1 MEKFVLSGIKNDLLE
16 AGKDEGCITF
26 QHLNELLPEQIKDP
40 GAIEELFDFL
50 GENNIEIVTQEE
62 SGKRRTLSGEEW
74 TGKKAGEDETLPDAL
89 PDNEEHESEETTTT
103 YLREMGQ
110 FDLLTPE
117 EEAKYSKTIR
127 EGFDAIIAAIRED
140 TSGVN
145 EIRMLVDRID
155 LWHRRDPTLKPKK
168 QQLNYMRHCVLIA
181 TRNYPDIR
189 ELFELNTKI
198 EAYNRS
204 VEVAKDAMIRAN
216 LRLVVS
222 IAKRYMHQGL
232 TLADLIQ
239 EGNLGLMRAV
249 FRFDYKKGNK
259 FSTYASWWIRQ
270 AITRAIL
277 DKTRT
282 IRLPVHF
289 LELRSQF
296 FKAFYSLLKEL
307 GREPTPVEISKMTDL
322 PMDKILAILEASRE
336 PISLETPVGDDD
348 STLGDFLEN
357 QESESPYD
365 AVQNRELAH
374 RVTEVLSTLLACAAK
389 HGLAEVSPMVC
400 ALDQPDRLAFPLRRG
415 LVWRRN
421 VDELRTA
428 GPGQDLLP
436 GIASLFNGALF
447 SAKAIEAVGVPDI
460 RLFVRGD
467 EVDVHRRLVR
477 SGLPFGTCLDT
488 VYLHPYGSDE
498 FKPIL
503 GGRMHTQ
510 YPDDPTKRFFTYRNR
525 GYLLAQPGLRK
536 LLPQE
541 WLRFGWYFLVTRRDP
556 AGLREWIRLRRM
568 GRRERF
574 SRSQPLTGGPS

>member
-1 MEKFVLSGIKNDLLE
+1 MLASIKDDLLK
-16 AGKDEGCITF
+16 AGKSEGCITF
-26 QHLNELLPEQIKDP
+26 QLLNELLPEQVKEP

-50 GENNIEIVTQEE
+50 GDHNIEIVTEE
-62 SGKRRTLSGEEW
+62 KTGKKKTLSGENW
-74 TGKKAGEDETLPDAL
+74 TGKNLDDESSNEVLP
-89 PDNEEHESEETTTT
+89 NTEEHDSEETTTT

-127 EGFDAIIAAIRED
+127 EGFNAIITAIRED
-140 TSGVN
+140 DSETT
-145 EIRMLVDRID
+145 EITMLVERID
-155 LWHRRDPTLKPKK
+155 LWQRRDPSLKPKK
-168 QQLNYMRHCVLIA
+168 QQLNYMRHCVKIA
-181 TRNYPDIR
+181 NCKYDDKRQ
-189 ELFELNTKI
+189 LFELNTKL

-204 VEVAKDAMIRAN
+204 IEVAKDAMIRAN

-307 GREPTPVEISKMTDL
+307 GREPTPVEIAEMTDL

-348 STLGDFLEN
+348 STLGDFLAN
-357 QESESPYD
+357 QDSESPYD
-365 AVQNRELAH
+365 AVQNRELAS
-374 RVTEVLSTLLACAAK
+374 RVTDVLSTLT
-389 HGLAEVSPMVC
+389 
-400 ALDQPDRLAFPLRRG
+400 DR
-415 LVWRRN
+415 
-421 VDELRTA
+421 EEK
-428 GPGQDLLP
+428 
-436 GIASLFNGALF
+436 I
-447 SAKAIEAVGVPDI
+447 I
-460 RLFVRGD
+460 R
-467 EVDVHRRLVR
+467 
-477 SGLPFGTCLDT
+477 
-488 VYLHPYGSDE
+488 
-498 FKPIL
+498 
-503 GGRMHTQ
+503 
-510 YPDDPTKRFFTYRNR
+510 
-525 GYLLAQPGLRK
+525 
-536 LLPQE
+536 
-541 WLRFGWYFLVTRRDP
+541 LRFGIGEKAEYTLEEIGKQFNVS
-556 AGLREWIRLRRM
+556 RERIRQIEKKALNRLRHSS
-568 GRRERF
+568 RREKLRF
-574 SRSQPLTGGPS
+574 FLD

>member
-1 MEKFVLSGIKNDLLE
+1 MLSDIKNDLLE

-26 QHLNELLPEQIKDP
+26 QHLNELLPDQVKDP

-50 GENNIEIVTQEE
+50 GENNIEIVTQEK
-62 SGKRRTLSGEEW
+62 SGKRMTLAGEEW
-74 TGKKAGEDETLPDAL
+74 TGKKNADDDGNTDAL
-89 PDNEEHESEETTTT
+89 PDNEDHEPEETTTT

-127 EGFDAIIAAIRED
+127 EGFDSIIALIRKDRSETD
-140 TSGVN
+140 
-145 EIRMLVDRID
+145 EIRMLVERID
-155 LWHRRDPTLKPKK
+155 LWERRDPTLKPKK
-168 QQLNYMRHCVLIA
+168 QQLNYMRQCVLRA
-181 TRNYPDIR
+181 NQNHADCR
-189 ELFELNTKI
+189 ELFELTTKI

-204 VEVAKDAMIRAN
+204 VEFAKDAMIRAN

-365 AVQNRELAH
+365 AVQNRQLSK
-374 RVTEVLSTLLACAAK
+374 RVNEVLSTLTEREEK
-389 HGLAEVSPMVC
+389 
-400 ALDQPDRLAFPLRRG
+400 
-415 LVWRRN
+415 
-421 VDELRTA
+421 
-428 GPGQDLLP
+428 
-436 GIASLFNGALF
+436 I
-447 SAKAIEAVGVPDI
+447 I
-460 RLFVRGD
+460 R
-467 EVDVHRRLVR
+467 
-477 SGLPFGTCLDT
+477 
-488 VYLHPYGSDE
+488 
-498 FKPIL
+498 
-503 GGRMHTQ
+503 
-510 YPDDPTKRFFTYRNR
+510 
-525 GYLLAQPGLRK
+525 
-536 LLPQE
+536 
-541 WLRFGWYFLVTRRDP
+541 LRFGIGEKAEYTLEEIGKRFNVS
-556 AGLREWIRLRRM
+556 RERIRQIEKKALIRLRHSS
-568 GRRERF
+568 RREKLRF
-574 SRSQPLTGGPS
+574 FLD

>member
-1 MEKFVLSGIKNDLLE
+1 MLTSIKNDLLE
-16 AGKDEGCITF
+16 AGKNEGCITF
-26 QHLNELLPEQIKDP
+26 QHLNELLPEEIKDP

-50 GENNIEIVTQEE
+50 GENNIEIVTLEK
-62 SGKRRTLSGEEW
+62 SGKKKTLSGEEW
-74 TGKKAGEDETLPDAL
+74 TGKKQVEDEAVSEPLPDS
-89 PDNEEHESEETTTT
+89 EEHDSEETTTT

-127 EGFDAIIAAIRED
+127 EGFDAIVQAIRED
-140 TSGVN
+140 TSGTT
-145 EIRMLVDRID
+145 EMKMLIERID
-155 LWHRRDPTLKPKK
+155 LWQRRDPSLKPKK
-168 QQLNYMRHCVLIA
+168 QQLNYMRHCVSLA
-181 TRNYPDIR
+181 TRKYPEKR
-189 ELFELNTKI
+189 ELFELHTKI

-204 VEVAKDAMIRAN
+204 IEVAKDSMIRAN

-365 AVQNRELAH
+365 AVQNRELSN
-374 RVTEVLSTLLACAAK
+374 RVTEVLSTLT
-389 HGLAEVSPMVC
+389 
-400 ALDQPDRLAFPLRRG
+400 DR
-415 LVWRRN
+415 
-421 VDELRTA
+421 EEK
-428 GPGQDLLP
+428 
-436 GIASLFNGALF
+436 I
-447 SAKAIEAVGVPDI
+447 I
-460 RLFVRGD
+460 R
-467 EVDVHRRLVR
+467 
-477 SGLPFGTCLDT
+477 
-488 VYLHPYGSDE
+488 
-498 FKPIL
+498 
-503 GGRMHTQ
+503 
-510 YPDDPTKRFFTYRNR
+510 
-525 GYLLAQPGLRK
+525 
-536 LLPQE
+536 
-541 WLRFGWYFLVTRRDP
+541 LRFGIGEKAEYTLEEIGKRFNVSRERIRQIEKKALNRLRHSSRREKLRYFLD
-556 AGLREWIRLRRM
+556 
-568 GRRERF
+568 
-574 SRSQPLTGGPS
+574 

>member
-1 MEKFVLSGIKNDLLE
+1 VLAGIKDDLLE
-16 AGKDEGCITF
+16 VGKNEGCITF
-26 QHLNELLPEQIKDP
+26 QHLNELLPDDINDP
-40 GAIEELFDFL
+40 KAIEEIFDFL
-50 GENNIEIVTQEE
+50 GENNIEIVTQEK
-62 SGKRRTLSGEEW
+62 SGKKKTLAGEDW
-74 TGKKAGEDETLPDAL
+74 TGKSKPIQEEDTDAL
-89 PDNEEHESEETTTT
+89 PDSEEHDSEETTTT

-117 EEAKYSKTIR
+117 EEAKYSKSIR
-127 EGFDAIIAAIRED
+127 EGFDAIIAAIRKHK
-140 TSGVN
+140 SGTP
-145 EIRMLVDRID
+145 EMKMMVDRID
-155 LWHRRDPTLKPKK
+155 LWEKRDPTLKPKK
-168 QQLNYMRHCVLIA
+168 QQLNYMRYTVSAIA
-181 TRNYPDIR
+181 RKYPDKR
-189 ELFELNTKI
+189 DLFKINTKI

-204 VEVAKDAMIRAN
+204 IETAKDAMIRAN

-365 AVQNRELAH
+365 AVQNRELET
-374 RVTEVLSTLLACAAK
+374 RVNDVLSSLT
-389 HGLAEVSPMVC
+389 
-400 ALDQPDRLAFPLRRG
+400 DR
-415 LVWRRN
+415 
-421 VDELRTA
+421 EEK
-428 GPGQDLLP
+428 
-436 GIASLFNGALF
+436 I
-447 SAKAIEAVGVPDI
+447 I
-460 RLFVRGD
+460 R
-467 EVDVHRRLVR
+467 
-477 SGLPFGTCLDT
+477 
-488 VYLHPYGSDE
+488 
-498 FKPIL
+498 
-503 GGRMHTQ
+503 
-510 YPDDPTKRFFTYRNR
+510 
-525 GYLLAQPGLRK
+525 
-536 LLPQE
+536 
-541 WLRFGWYFLVTRRDP
+541 LRFGIGEKAEYTLEEIGKRFNVS
-556 AGLREWIRLRRM
+556 RERIRQIEKKALNRLRHSS
-568 GRRERF
+568 RREKLRF
-574 SRSQPLTGGPS
+574 FLD

>member
-1 MEKFVLSGIKNDLLE
+1 MSPTSKEKAVLSDIKNDLLE

-26 QHLNELLPEQIKDP
+26 QHLNELLPDQVKDP

-50 GENNIEIVTQEE
+50 GENNIEIVTQEK
-62 SGKRRTLSGEEW
+62 SGKRMTLAGEEW
-74 TGKKAGEDETLPDAL
+74 TGRKNADDDGNTDAL
-89 PDNEEHESEETTTT
+89 PDNEDHEPEETTTT

-127 EGFDAIIAAIRED
+127 EGFDSIIALIRKDRSETD
-140 TSGVN
+140 
-145 EIRMLVDRID
+145 EIRMLVERID
-155 LWHRRDPTLKPKK
+155 LWERRDPTLKPKK
-168 QQLNYMRHCVLIA
+168 QQLNYMRQCVLRA
-181 TRNYPDIR
+181 NQNHADCR
-189 ELFELNTKI
+189 ELFELTTKI

-204 VEVAKDAMIRAN
+204 VEFAKDAMIRAN

-365 AVQNRELAH
+365 AVQNRQLSK
-374 RVTEVLSTLLACAAK
+374 RVNEVLSTLTEREEK
-389 HGLAEVSPMVC
+389 
-400 ALDQPDRLAFPLRRG
+400 
-415 LVWRRN
+415 
-421 VDELRTA
+421 
-428 GPGQDLLP
+428 
-436 GIASLFNGALF
+436 I
-447 SAKAIEAVGVPDI
+447 I
-460 RLFVRGD
+460 R
-467 EVDVHRRLVR
+467 
-477 SGLPFGTCLDT
+477 
-488 VYLHPYGSDE
+488 
-498 FKPIL
+498 
-503 GGRMHTQ
+503 
-510 YPDDPTKRFFTYRNR
+510 
-525 GYLLAQPGLRK
+525 
-536 LLPQE
+536 
-541 WLRFGWYFLVTRRDP
+541 LRFGIGEKAEYTLEEIGKRFNVS
-556 AGLREWIRLRRM
+556 RERIRQIEKKALIRLRHSS
-568 GRRERF
+568 RREKLRF
-574 SRSQPLTGGPS
+574 FLD